1 MNPLAPWVGH
11 LFQAGAMLYM
21 VAALTALFRARA
33 AALIALGLGLGLA
46 FNTASIGFKLYL
58 SWPMQSPFQE
68 PFWLPA
74 AMAVLALGTHKRGRH
89 VLAGYLIVLT
99 AVLAL
104 IAALLPND
112 YYLPFPRSNTI
123 VAHIFL
129 PMSVIGKA
137 CFYAAGAA
145 ALMFLARRDET
156 LEQDRARP
164 LFGQFMVWGFVF
176 FTLSLF
182 LAETWSYLGWAS
194 PVIWNNATM
203 TSTMAVWFYY
213 GCFLHLYLLRA
224 WPARR
229 RAWFALAG
237 VPLLVVFTLLPETGG
252 FKWPEW
258 LS

>member
-1 MNPLAPWVGH
+1 MNPLTPWVTV
-11 LFQAGAMLYM
+11 LFQAGAIFYAVAGLTALCRIRL
-21 VAALTALFRARA
+21 AALTAL
-33 AALIALGLGLGLA
+33 ILGLA
-46 FNTASIGFKLYL
+46 LNLASISLKLYL

-74 AMAVLALGTHKRGRH
+74 AMAALALGTHKRGRPD
-89 VLAGYLIVLT
+89 LAGYLMALT
-99 AVLAL
+99 AVLAI
-104 IAALLPND
+104 IAALFPSD

-123 VAHIFL
+123 IAHIFL
-129 PMSVIGKA
+129 PMSVMGKA

-145 ALMFLARRDET
+145 ALMFLARRDEAM
-156 LEQDRARP
+156 EQDRSRP
-164 LFGQFMVWGFVF
+164 LFGRFMVWGFVIF
-176 FTLSLF
+176 SLSLF

-224 WPARR
+224 WSARR

>member
-1 MNPLAPWVGH
+1 MNPLTPWVAI
-11 LFQAGAMLYM
+11 LFQAGAMLYLAAALVSLFKVH
-21 VAALTALFRARA
+21 VAALSFLV
-33 AALIALGLGLGLA
+33 LGFC
-46 FNTASIGFKLYL
+46 FNAASIGLKLYL

-74 AMAVLALGTHKRGRH
+74 AMAVLVLGTHRRGRPD
-89 VLAGYLIVLT
+89 LARYLLRLT
-99 AVLAL
+99 AVLAI
-104 IAALLPND
+104 IAALFPND

-129 PMSVIGKA
+129 PMSVVGKA

-145 ALMFLARRDET
+145 ALMFLTQHNES
-156 LEQDRARP
+156 LEQDRTRP
-164 LFGQFMVWGFVF
+164 LFGRFMVWGFVI

-182 LAETWSYLGWAS
+182 LAEIWSYLGWAS

-203 TSTMAVWFYY
+203 TSTMAIWFYY

-224 WPARR
+224 WTARR

-237 VPLLVVFTLLPETGG
+237 VPLLVLFTLLPETGG

>member
-1 MNPLAPWVGH
+1 MNPFTPWVAFS
-11 LFQAGAMLYM
+11 FQAGAMFYLL
-21 VAALTALFRARA
+21 AALAAFARLRP
-33 AALIALGLGLGLA
+33 AALALLCLGLA
-46 FNTASIGFKLYL
+46 FNLASMGLKLYL

-74 AMAVLALGTHKRGRH
+74 AMAVLALGMDRRGRRG
-89 VLAGYLIVLT
+89 LAKNLSLLT
-99 AVLAL
+99 AVLAI
-104 IAALLPND
+104 IAALAPKD

-123 VAHIFL
+123 VAHVFL
-129 PMSVIGKA
+129 PMSVMGKA
-137 CFYAAGAA
+137 CFYAGGAS
-145 ALMFLARRDET
+145 ALMFLLRHGETRERDRT
-156 LEQDRARP
+156 RP
-164 LFGQFMVWGFVF
+164 LFGRFIVWGFVI

-194 PVIWNNATM
+194 PVVWNNPTM
-203 TSTMAVWFYY
+203 ASTMAVWFYY

>member
-1 MNPLAPWVGH
+1 MNPLTPYVGV
-11 LFQAGAMLYM
+11 LFQAAAPLY
-21 VAALTALFRARA
+21 VLAAVLALLRWPR
-33 AALIALGLGLGLA
+33 LGLA
-46 FNTASIGFKLYL
+46 LTGLALAVNLASLGLKLYL
-58 SWPMQSPFQE
+58 SWPMQAPYQE

-74 AMAVLALGTHKRGRH
+74 AMALIAWGAHARGRPS
-89 VLAGYLIVLT
+89 LACILLALT
-99 AVLAL
+99 AVLAV
-104 IAALLPND
+104 IAALFPMD
-112 YYLPFPRSNTI
+112 FYLPFPRSNTI

-129 PMSVIGKA
+129 VASVAGKA

-145 ALMFLARRDET
+145 AVMFLSHEKET
-156 LEQDRARP
+156 QAQDRTRP
-164 LFGQFMVWGFVF
+164 LFGRLIVWGFVL

-213 GCFLHLYLLRA
+213 GAFLHLYLLRS
-224 WPARR
+224 WPAQR
-229 RAWFALAG
+229 RAWFAVAG
-237 VPLLVVFTLLPETGG
+237 VPLLVAFTLLPETGG

>member
-1 MNPLAPWVGH
+1 MNPLNPWVLI
-11 LFQAGAMLYM
+11 LFQSSAILYLAAAVM
-21 VAALTALFRARA
+21 SLCRVRLAALLC
-33 AALIALGLGLGLA
+33 LALGLIL
-46 FNTASIGFKLYL
+46 NTASISLKLYL

-74 AMAVLALGTHKRGRH
+74 AMAVLAFGAHKHGRP
-89 VLAGYLIVLT
+89 VLAGHLTKLT

-104 IAALLPND
+104 IAALFPND

-129 PMSVIGKA
+129 PMSVVGKA

-145 ALMFLARRDET
+145 ALMFLARGEET
-156 LEQDRARP
+156 LEHDRARP
-164 LFGQFMVWGFVF
+164 LFGRFMVWGFVI

-182 LAETWSYLGWAS
+182 LAEIWSYLGWAS

-224 WPARR
+224 WPPRR

>member
-1 MNPLAPWVGH
+1 MNPLTPYVAI
-11 LFQAGAMLYM
+11 LFQSGAILYLLG
-21 VAALTALFRARA
+21 AA
-33 AALIALGLGLGLA
+33 IALLRSPRLGMGLAGVGLSANLASLGL
-46 FNTASIGFKLYL
+46 KLYL
-58 SWPMQSPFQE
+58 SWPMQSPYQE

-74 AMAVLALGTHKRGRH
+74 AMALMAWRFHRGGRLFLARML
-89 VLAGYLIVLT
+89 LALT

-104 IAALLPND
+104 LAALFPND
-112 YYLPFPRSNTI
+112 YYLPFPRSHTV

-129 PMSVIGKA
+129 IVSVAGKA
-137 CFYAAGAA
+137 CFYAAGVAA
-145 ALMFLARRDET
+145 AMFLSHAKESGAR
-156 LEQDRARP
+156 DRGRP
-164 LFGQFMVWGFVF
+164 LFGRLMVWGFVV

-213 GCFLHLYLLRA
+213 GAFLHLYLLRS
-224 WPARR
+224 WSPRR
-229 RAWFALAG
+229 RAWFAIVG
-237 VPLLVVFTLLPETGG
+237 IPLLVVFTLLPETGG

>member
-1 MNPLAPWVGH
+1 MNPLTPWVGIF
-11 LFQAGAMLYM
+11 FQAGAVFYIASGL
-21 VAALTALFRARA
+21 AALCRTRRV
-33 AALIALGLGLGLA
+33 ALGVLAIGLLL
-46 FNTASIGFKLYL
+46 NMASISLKLYL

-74 AMAVLALGTHKRGRH
+74 AMAVLAIGIHRRGRP
-89 VLAGYLIVLT
+89 VLAGHLIALT
-99 AVLAL
+99 AAL
-104 IAALLPND
+104 SIIAGLFPND

-123 VAHIFL
+123 VAHVFL
-129 PMSVIGKA
+129 PMSVMGKA
-137 CFYAAGAA
+137 CFYAAGVA
-145 ALMFLARRDET
+145 ALMFLAKHNET
-156 LEQDRARP
+156 MEHDRARP
-164 LFGQFMVWGFVF
+164 LFGRFIVWGFVI

-182 LAETWSYLGWAS
+182 LAEIWSYLGWAS

-213 GCFLHLYLLRA
+213 GCFLHLYLLRS

-229 RAWFALAG
+229 RAWFAIAG

>member
-1 MNPLAPWVGH
+1 MNPLTPYVGV
-11 LFQAGAMLYM
+11 LFQA
-21 VAALTALFRARA
+21 AALLYVLAAVLALLRWPR
-33 AALIALGLGLGLA
+33 LGLSLAGLALAVNLASLGL
-46 FNTASIGFKLYL
+46 KLYL
-58 SWPMQSPFQE
+58 SWPMQSPYQE

-74 AMAVLALGTHKRGRH
+74 AMALIAGGAHGRGHPFLARIL
-89 VLAGYLIVLT
+89 LALT
-99 AVLAL
+99 AVLAV
-104 IAALLPND
+104 IAALFPMD
-112 YYLPFPRSNTI
+112 FYLPFPRSHTM

-129 PMSVIGKA
+129 VASVAGKA

-145 ALMFLARRDET
+145 AVMFLSHEQET
-156 LEQDRARP
+156 QDQDRTRP
-164 LFGQFMVWGFVF
+164 LFGRLIVWGFVV

-213 GCFLHLYLLRA
+213 GAFLHLYLLRS

-229 RAWFALAG
+229 RAWFAAAG

-252 FKWPEW
+252 LQWPEW

>member
-1 MNPLAPWVGH
+1 MNPMTPYIAY
-11 LFQAGAMLYM
+11 LFQVGALLYIL
-21 VAALTALFRARA
+21 AALLVAFRGRLAVSV
-33 AALIALGLGLGLA
+33 ALGLALA
-46 FNTASIGFKLYL
+46 ANTASILLKLYL

-74 AMAVLALGTHKRGRH
+74 AMAVLALGLFRRGRPA
-89 VLAGYLIVLT
+89 LAMRLVVFT
-99 AVLAL
+99 ALLAL
-104 IAALLPND
+104 AAALFPND

-129 PMSVIGKA
+129 PMSVMGKA
-137 CFYAAGAA
+137 CFYAAGVA
-145 ALMFLARRDET
+145 ALMYLARRDET
-156 LEQDRARP
+156 IEQDRARP
-164 LFGQFMVWGFVF
+164 LFGRFIVWGFVI

-182 LAETWSYLGWAS
+182 LAEIWSYLGWAS

-213 GCFLHLYLLRA
+213 GCFLHLYLLRS

-229 RAWFALAG
+229 RAWVAVAG
-237 VPLLVVFTLLPETGG
+237 VPLLIVFTLLPETGG
-252 FKWPEW
+252 FKLPEW

>member
-1 MNPLAPWVGH
+1 MNPLTPYVGI
-11 LFQAGAMLYM
+11 LFQAGALLYLLGAG
-21 VAALTALFRARA
+21 AALLRSLPWGMALAGLALA
-33 AALIALGLGLGLA
+33 ANLASLGL
-46 FNTASIGFKLYL
+46 KLYL
-58 SWPMQSPFQE
+58 SWPMQSPYQE

-74 AMAVLALGTHKRGRH
+74 AMALMAWGFYRGGRLSLARMLLG
-89 VLAGYLIVLT
+89 LT

-104 IAALLPND
+104 LAALFPND
-112 YYLPFPRSNTI
+112 YYLPFPRSHTI

-129 PMSVIGKA
+129 VVSVAGKA
-137 CFYAAGAA
+137 CFYAAGVAA
-145 ALMFLARRDET
+145 VMFLLRVQEA

-164 LFGQFMVWGFVF
+164 LFGRLMVWGFVV

-213 GCFLHLYLLRA
+213 GAYLHLYLLRS
-224 WPARR
+224 WSARR
-229 RAWFALAG
+229 RAWFAVLG
-237 VPLLVVFTLLPETGG
+237 LPLLVVFTLLPETGG

-258 LS
+258 WA

>member
-1 MNPLAPWVGH
+1 MNPLTPWVGIF
-11 LFQAGAMLYM
+11 FQVGAVFYI
-21 VAALTALFRARA
+21 ASGLTALCRIRRV
-33 AALIALGLGLGLA
+33 ALGVLAIGLLL
-46 FNTASIGFKLYL
+46 NIASISLKLYL

-74 AMAVLALGTHKRGRH
+74 AMAVLALGAHRSGRP
-89 VLAGYLIVLT
+89 VLAGHLMVLT
-99 AVLAL
+99 AVLAI
-104 IAALLPND
+104 IAGLFPND

-129 PMSVIGKA
+129 PMSVMGKA
-137 CFYAAGAA
+137 CFYAAGVA
-145 ALMFLARRDET
+145 ALMFLAQHKET
-156 LEQDRARP
+156 MEHDRARP
-164 LFGQFMVWGFVF
+164 FFGRFVVWGFVI

-182 LAETWSYLGWAS
+182 LAEIWSYLGWAS

-229 RAWFALAG
+229 RAWFAIAG

>member
-1 MNPLAPWVGH
+1 MNPLYPWVAIFF
-11 LFQAGAMLYM
+11 LVGAIFYLL
-21 VAALTALFRARA
+21 AAAAVLLRAR
-33 AALIALGLGLGLA
+33 LIWLLLAGLALGANL
-46 FNTASIGFKLYL
+46 ASIGLKLYL

-74 AMAVLALGTHKRGRH
+74 AMALLALGAYWRSRPA
-89 VLAGYLIVLT
+89 LAKQLTLLT
-99 AVLAL
+99 AVLAVL
-104 IAALLPND
+104 AALFPND
-112 YYLPFPRSNTI
+112 YYLPFPRSHTI

-129 PMSVIGKA
+129 PMSVAGKA
-137 CFYAAGAA
+137 CFYAAGIA
-145 ALMFLARRDET
+145 ALMFLTQRKET
-156 LEQDRARP
+156 REQDRARP
-164 LFGQFMVWGFVF
+164 LFGRLIVWGFVV

-224 WPARR
+224 WSARR
-229 RAWFALAG
+229 RAWFAVAG
-237 VPLLVVFTLLPETGG
+237 LPLLVVFTLLPETGG

>member
-1 MNPLAPWVGH
+1 MNPLAPWVAYF
-11 LFQAGAMLYM
+11 FQAGALFYLLAATAVFFKGRLAVPML
-21 VAALTALFRARA
+21 
-33 AALIALGLGLGLA
+33 LGLA
-46 FNTASIGFKLYL
+46 LAANLLSISLKLYL

-68 PFWLPA
+68 PFWLPP
-74 AMAVLALGTHKRGRH
+74 AMAVLALGTYKGGRPALAKRL
-89 VLAGYLIVLT
+89 VVLT
-99 AVLAL
+99 AALAL
-104 IAALLPND
+104 IAALFPND

-129 PMSVIGKA
+129 PMSVAGKA

-145 ALMFLARRDET
+145 ALMFLTRREET

-164 LFGQFMVWGFVF
+164 LFGRFIVWGFVV

-182 LAETWSYLGWAS
+182 LAEIWSYLGWAS

-213 GCFLHLYLLRA
+213 GCFLHLYLLRL
-224 WPARR
+224 WSARR

-252 FKWPEW
+252 FKWLEW